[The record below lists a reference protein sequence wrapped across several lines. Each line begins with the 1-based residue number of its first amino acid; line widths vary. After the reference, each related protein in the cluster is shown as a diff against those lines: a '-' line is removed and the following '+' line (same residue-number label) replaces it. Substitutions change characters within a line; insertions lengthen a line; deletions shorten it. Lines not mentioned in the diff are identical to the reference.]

1 MGQRITRNYLKIIQV
16 GNSDGIIIPK
26 KMLTSIGVA
35 RMDFVFVTIE
45 KLDKSELNVRLKKLN
60 MEFN

>member
-26 KMLTSIGVA
+26 KMLESIGVA
-35 RMDFVFVTIE
+35 RMDYVFVTIE
-45 KLDKSELNVRLKKLN
+45 KLDKNELSIRLEKLKMELN
-60 MEFN
+60 